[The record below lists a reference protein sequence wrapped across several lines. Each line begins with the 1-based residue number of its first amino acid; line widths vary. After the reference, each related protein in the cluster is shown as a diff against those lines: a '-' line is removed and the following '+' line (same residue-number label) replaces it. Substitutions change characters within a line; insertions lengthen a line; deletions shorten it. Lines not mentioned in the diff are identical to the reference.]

1 MASREYCVVKGCC
14 LSLHNRPIYQHVII
28 IVTAVVDKPAPWS
41 QKEVSVC
48 SSYCIV
54 LYIQHSLFRT
64 SDRTSVLVQ
73 RSSYCTL
80 NPCVA
85 VSISNKPW
93 PNFQRWDNHI
103 LEALL
108 AFTKQRIQ
116 RREIP
121 QNGKERALLDSV
133 SPSSKLIL
141 YKRST

>member
-1 MASREYCVVKGCC
+1 MLPFPPQPSHLPVRV
-14 LSLHNRPIYQHVII
+14 LI
-28 IVTAVVDKPAPWS
+28 IVTAVVDTVNRRHGRKKKSRSA
-41 QKEVSVC
+41 V
-48 SSYCIV
+48 
-54 LYIQHSLFRT
+54 RT
-64 SDRTSVLVQ
+64 V
-73 RSSYCTL
+73 SYCTYSTHCFVRQIVRQYSYNVHL
-80 NPCVA
+80 TVPLTLAWLSLSAINHGP
-85 VSISNKPW
+85 ISHGAITP
-93 PNFQRWDNHI
+93 DNHI